1 MGLRKQKVEKIY
13 EIVDGNFSA
22 HYCHITSHLPKFM
35 PEKDWT
41 CERQP
46 TEANRY
52 ELPMLSSQG
61 ARGSSKVGRNQTN
74 HKTCLVAGSQ
84 SKTWLGKTRA

>member
-22 HYCHITSHLPKFM
+22 HYCHITSH
-35 PEKDWT
+35 
-41 CERQP
+41 
-46 TEANRY
+46 EANRY
-52 ELPMLSSQG
+52 ELPMLSNQG
-61 ARGSSKVGRNQTN
+61 ARGSSMVGRNQTN

-84 SKTWLGKTRA
+84 SRGVISDFAWGGGQLPLTSI